1 MGEQHLVY
9 LKVKDFSDNQVKEIA
24 LRYANTP
31 SHYTAR
37 YIAMEYSRD
46 GEYAVL
52 ARTITSVIQKAIK
65 KALVSEDESIK
76 IRDKAAYNS
85 SYHGNKAR
93 LKTQDCYNK
102 LIMERRKFVENGYQK
117 PKKVKVTPKSSEEF
131 KAEQQ
136 ALITRLEN
144 SLKTVNHQI
153 EIYED
158 GDPDFSL
165 EELEEEKKELE
176 EELRKAKF
184 YNV

>member
-37 YIAMEYSRD
+37 FIAMELSRD
-46 GEYAVL
+46 GIAVL
-52 ARTITSVIQKAIK
+52 ARTVNSIIQKAIK
-65 KALVSEDESIK
+65 LALVSEDEAIK
-76 IRDKAAYNS
+76 IRDKATYNS

-93 LKTQDCYNK
+93 LKTKDFYNK
-102 LIMERRKFVENGYQK
+102 LIMERRKYVENGFEK
-117 PKKVKVTPKSSEEF
+117 PKKVKVTPKSVEEF

-158 GDPDFSL
+158 GDPDISL
-165 EELEEEKKELE
+165 EELLEEQKELQ
-176 EELRKAKF
+176 EELKKAKF